1 MEHNTLPLYFNH
13 VNLLLG
19 NGKYF
24 SHSFVNVPTKNQDNE
39 TLTEIINTKTRFV
52 KSSRIEFQSNDGK
65 DKDGKHDKQTNLH
78 KWGQGLKDGLEN
90 NLETCR

>member
-1 MEHNTLPLYFNH
+1 MASIFHT
-13 VNLLLG
+13 LLLTYQ
-19 NGKYF
+19 KF
-24 SHSFVNVPTKNQDNE
+24 NE
-39 TLTEIINTKTRFV
+39 KLTEIINTKTRFV

-78 KWGQGLKDGLEN
+78 KWSQGLKDGLEN